1 MLTDQQYS
9 VIRRR
14 VTEFKSANAA
24 ARSKIIEEVADN
36 IERLWQEDMPLDRD
50 TLVTVR
56 ALHSP

>member
-24 ARSKIIEEVADN
+24 ARLKIIDEAAEN
-36 IERLWQEDMPLDRD
+36 IERLWEGDVPFERD